1 MKKLNIIISLLLTIF
16 FLTSCVPN
24 VDDKATTEPTITD
37 ITEQKIQIDSKKIS
51 DNFTWDD
58 YLKYAQSEGAV
69 IIDLEN
75 YFNAYFFVI
84 EKFKRYHNILRPILC
99 QCGSENRAERRKS
112 DVDARKEKHQ
122 ADICINKSDADF
134 CKTAP

>member
-1 MKKLNIIISLLLTIF
+1 MI
-16 FLTSCVPN
+16 FLTSCAPN
-24 VDDKATTEPTITD
+24 VNDKTTTESTTTD

-69 IIDLEN
+69 IVDLEN

-84 EKFKRYHNILRPILC
+84 YPFAFNVSAHN
-99 QCGSENRAERRKS
+99 
-112 DVDARKEKHQ
+112 
-122 ADICINKSDADF
+122 
-134 CKTAP
+134 TAPPAAPRTVL